1 MSAVE
6 RLSRLD
12 TCAVSD
18 ALDKLGERGTVNG
31 IRPLTGPA
39 KIAGRVVTVKLV
51 ELVKINGAEGATPK
65 RHLCTA
71 AIESAQPGN
80 VIVVEHH
87 ARDDCAGWGGI
98 LSTAAK
104 ERGVAGTIVDG
115 LARDI
120 DESRAAGY
128 PVFARAATPST
139 ARSRIVEDDWN
150 VPVRVG
156 GVDVSPGD
164 LVIADGS
171 GVVFVS
177 AARENVV
184 LEAAEAIAT
193 REQAMAKAVRD
204 GKPVSQVMGGDYEKM
219 LGDDDNG

>member
-1 MSAVE
+1 MSNVL

-18 ALDKLGERGTVNG
+18 ALDKLGANGTVNG

-39 KIAGRVVTVKLV
+39 KISGRVVTVKLV
-51 ELVKINGAEGATPK
+51 AADGATPK

-71 AIESAQPGN
+71 AIESASPGD

-104 ERGVAGTIVDG
+104 ERGLSGTIVDG

-120 DESRAAGY
+120 DESREAGY

-139 ARSRIVEDDWN
+139 ARGRIVEEDWN
-150 VPVRVG
+150 VPVSVDGVRVE
-156 GVDVSPGD
+156 PGD

-171 GVVFVS
+171 GIVFVS
-177 AARENVV
+177 AALEDDV
-184 LEAAEAIAT
+184 LDAAEAIAAKE
-193 REQAMAKAVRD
+193 RAMASAVKA
-204 GKPVSQVMGGDYEKM
+204 GKPVSRVMGGDYEKM
-219 LGDDDNG
+219 LGEDTHG

>member
-1 MSAVE
+1 MSGVE
-6 RLSRLD
+6 RLNRLD

-39 KIAGRVVTVKLV
+39 KIAGRVVTVKLIAS
-51 ELVKINGAEGATPK
+51 EAAMSK

-71 AIESAQPGN
+71 AIEAAAPGD

-104 ERGVAGTIVDG
+104 ERGIAGTIVDG

-120 DESRAAGY
+120 DESREAGY

-139 ARSRIVEDDWN
+139 ARGRIVEDDWN
-150 VPVRVG
+150 VPVVIG
-156 GVDVSPGD
+156 GVSVCPGD

-171 GVVFVS
+171 GVVFVG
-177 AARENVV
+177 ADLETVV
-184 LEAAEAIAT
+184 LEAAETIAA

-204 GKPVSQVMGGDYEKM
+204 GKRVSQVMGGDYEKM
-219 LGDDDNG
+219 LGDNENADKADNR

>member
-31 IRPLTGPA
+31 IRSLTGPA

-51 ELVKINGAEGATPK
+51 DLVEGATPK

-71 AIESAQPGN
+71 AIEAAAPGN

-87 ARDDCAGWGGI
+87 TRDDCAGWGGI

-104 ERGVAGTIVDG
+104 ERGIAGTIVDG

-120 DESRAAGY
+120 DESREAGY

-139 ARSRIVEDDWN
+139 ARGRIVEDDWN
-150 VPVRVG
+150 VPVTIG
-156 GVDVSPGD
+156 GVEVSPGD
-164 LVIADGS
+164 LVVADGS
-171 GVVFVS
+171 GVVFVG

-184 LEAAEAIAT
+184 LEAAEAIAA

-204 GKPVSQVMGGDYEKM
+204 GKRVSQVMGGDYEKM

>member
-1 MSAVE
+1 MTAVE
-6 RLSRLD
+6 RLARLD
-12 TCAVSD
+12 ACAVSD

-31 IRPLTGPA
+31 IRSLTGPA
-39 KIAGRVVTVKLV
+39 KIAGRVVTVKL
-51 ELVKINGAEGATPK
+51 IASEGAMSK

-71 AIESAQPGN
+71 AIEAAAPGN

-104 ERGVAGTIVDG
+104 QRGIAGTIVDG

-120 DESRAAGY
+120 DESREAGY

-139 ARSRIVEDDWN
+139 ARGRIVEDDWN
-150 VPVRVG
+150 MPVIIG
-156 GVDVSPGD
+156 GVDVCPGD

-171 GVVFVS
+171 GVVFVG
-177 AARENVV
+177 ADLENYV
-184 LEAAEAIAT
+184 LEAAEAIAA
-193 REQAMAKAVRD
+193 REQAMAKALRD
-204 GKPVSQVMGGDYEKM
+204 GKRVSQVMGGDYEKM
-219 LGDDDNG
+219 LGDDENG

>member
-1 MSAVE
+1 MSAAE

-18 ALDKLGERGTVNG
+18 ALDTLGERGTVNG
-31 IRPLTGPA
+31 IRTLTGPA

-51 ELVKINGAEGATPK
+51 ELVTINGAKGATPK

-71 AIESAQPGN
+71 AIENAQPGN

-120 DESRAAGY
+120 DESREAGY

-150 VPVRVG
+150 VPVIIG
-156 GVDVSPGD
+156 GVDVRPGD

-177 AARENVV
+177 AARENDV
-184 LEAAEAIAT
+184 LEAAEAIAA

-204 GKPVSQVMGGDYEKM
+204 GKRVSQVMGGDYEKM
-219 LGDDDNG
+219 LGDNENG

>member
-1 MSAVE
+1 MTSVT

-51 ELVKINGAEGATPK
+51 AAYGATP
-65 RHLCTA
+65 RQHLCTA
-71 AIESAQPGN
+71 ALEAAGPGD

-98 LSTAAK
+98 LSAAAK
-104 ERGVAGTIVDG
+104 HREIAGTIVDG

-120 DESRAAGY
+120 DESRDIGY

-139 ARSRIVEDDWN
+139 ARGRVVEEDWN
-150 VPVRVG
+150 VPVSIG

-171 GVVFVS
+171 GIVFVS
-177 AARENVV
+177 EAWENAV
-184 LEAAEAIAT
+184 LDAAEAIVA
-193 REQAMAKAVRD
+193 REHAMAKAVRE
-204 GKPVSQVMGGDYEKM
+204 GKRVSRVMGGDYETM
-219 LGDDDNG
+219 LGDDTND